1 MTQVDFLEIAKKEN
15 IKPNHFLNII
25 KAFLMGGFIGFIGQG
40 LFLLFNVNFKI
51 NEENASLLVTFTII
65 IMTMILTITGTY
77 KKLAKKV
84 GAGLFIPITGF
95 ANSVIASALESQF
108 EGPIFG
114 LGSRLFYLAGS
125 VITFGVTS
133 AFFYS
138 LLHFLLQN
146 WGLAL

>member
-1 MTQVDFLEIAKKEN
+1 MTEDEFLEIAKKEK
-15 IKPNHFLNII
+15 IKLKHFFNII
-25 KAFLMGGFIGFIGQG
+25 KAFLMGGIIGLIAQG
-40 LFLLFNVNFKI
+40 LFLFFNIVFKI
-51 NEENASLLVTFTII
+51 NEDNASLLASFTII
-65 IMTMILTITGTY
+65 MVTTILTVSGTY

-95 ANSVIASALESQF
+95 ANSVIASALESKF

-125 VITFGVTS
+125 VITYGVTS